1 MKSETNRRIN
11 LIIQSIDVLSNYG
24 DESQKAMAEI
34 YQKIFD
40 KLDVSTGDIDII
52 NARAS
57 KENRDAVDWW
67 MKEWSKHYKD
77 LYDVSLSIY
86 NYDLGSDVNYS
97 SPDQFKTLKEESID
111 KNLLERNSSFLIS
124 MDNVTDK
131 SKTGVLME
139 STRPTTME
147 KGRYVSLD
155 FDSNNSNSLKGALV
169 DINTAAGIR
178 QVDGFLNSDL
188 LNKLIPT
195 AKDRDALKIRVNR
208 YIRRAKGKITVPTD
222 LYKDVDAVL
231 NFAASLGVGKAL
243 GGVLQSVKQ
252 TIPIALSTAI
262 NTGKFNVAGVEFNQW
277 LNKTGMPIS
286 NRGIESLST
295 IDSIDRRMEAKGTK
309 IKDSLKWIAEK
320 QQLYVKFFLSRPD
333 VFIARSGFESYYLQ
347 YLGKKSIDWTNHEPN
362 QDALNYAQSMVD
374 RQQNISDPMLGGE
387 FLTSEESVKRIA
399 KKVLFPFASFA
410 LNQKARLNSDLINL
424 ISKTTSEQ
432 DKKIAAKSAIAT
444 VAEMVAY
451 RAMSAAIGYS
461 FYKAAEMVING
472 FIGDDDDEDKD
483 QDKKWWISASKFP
496 IKSMIT
502 DLVSPVQMADQ
513 YVTMGTD
520 FLLSLVTG
528 DTKAELDE
536 SVKQE
541 NEIRALKDQDP
552 MTTNQEEDFRQKV
565 KDKSTFQ
572 VGSQYDL
579 VNGFGMVS
587 IASDLYKKIYD
598 DYTLAMT
605 GEFEDEYKGNITTKK
620 IRPVEQD
627 LMKNTLMFSALYAAG
642 ILPKESDQIVT
653 KVVNMVKK
661 NAMSESEY
669 EKYSEFKTEFKREP
683 NPFEMG
689 MIKSEKKYQY
699 ISDDVNWVDTK
710 GGLTLSQGREYVKI
724 INTLGEVDNST
735 LLEIKA
741 GKTADQI
748 VKSMRAKL

>member
-1 MKSETNRRIN
+1 
-11 LIIQSIDVLSNYG
+11 
-24 DESQKAMAEI
+24 
-34 YQKIFD
+34 
-40 KLDVSTGDIDII
+40 
-52 NARAS
+52 
-57 KENRDAVDWW
+57 
-67 MKEWSKHYKD
+67 
-77 LYDVSLSIY
+77 
-86 NYDLGSDVNYS
+86 
-97 SPDQFKTLKEESID
+97 
-111 KNLLERNSSFLIS
+111 
-124 MDNVTDK
+124 
-131 SKTGVLME
+131 
-139 STRPTTME
+139 
-147 KGRYVSLD
+147 
-155 FDSNNSNSLKGALV
+155 
-169 DINTAAGIR
+169 
-178 QVDGFLNSDL
+178 
-188 LNKLIPT
+188 
-195 AKDRDALKIRVNR
+195 
-208 YIRRAKGKITVPTD
+208 
-222 LYKDVDAVL
+222 
-231 NFAASLGVGKAL
+231 
-243 GGVLQSVKQ
+243 
-252 TIPIALSTAI
+252 
-262 NTGKFNVAGVEFNQW
+262 
-277 LNKTGMPIS
+277 
-286 NRGIESLST
+286 
-295 IDSIDRRMEAKGTK
+295 
-309 IKDSLKWIAEK
+309 
-320 QQLYVKFFLSRPD
+320 
-333 VFIARSGFESYYLQ
+333 
-347 YLGKKSIDWTNHEPN
+347 
-362 QDALNYAQSMVD
+362 
-374 RQQNISDPMLGGE
+374 
-387 FLTSEESVKRIA
+387 
-399 KKVLFPFASFA
+399 
-410 LNQKARLNSDLINL
+410 
-424 ISKTTSEQ
+424 
-432 DKKIAAKSAIAT
+432 
-444 VAEMVAY
+444 
-451 RAMSAAIGYS
+451 MSAAIGYS

-520 FLLSLVTG
+520 FFLSLLTG
-528 DTKAELDE
+528 DTKAELDDA
-536 SVKQE
+536 VDQE
-541 NEIRALKDQDP
+541 NEIRALKDQDK
-552 MTTNQEEDFRQKV
+552 MTPNQEEDFRQKV

-587 IASDLYKKIYD
+587 IASDLYKKIYY

-699 ISDDVNWVDTK
+699 ISDDVNWVNTK
-710 GGLTLSQGREYVKI
+710 GGLTLSQVREYVKI